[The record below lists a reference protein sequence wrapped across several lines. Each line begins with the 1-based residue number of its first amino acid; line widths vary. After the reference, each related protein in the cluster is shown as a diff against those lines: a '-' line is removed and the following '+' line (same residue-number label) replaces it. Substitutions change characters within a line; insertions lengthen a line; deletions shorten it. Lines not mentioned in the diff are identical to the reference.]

1 MKTKVRTATRIGTA
15 VIALAIVSASFAQQ
29 ATPPLPGTYYSAK
42 DPDFPPFPANPHP
55 GLPVTEVA
63 PGIFVVDD
71 TAVPD
76 TPEQAATRAAR
87 KAAQERA
94 AQIDPVTAQRLAE
107 QSARQRRERY
117 ERDVAPLLH
126 QGIRTAGGQ
135 PSTLR
140 ATVQSRREQARVQ
153 LPERQR
159 KALAERQAFEEQVV
173 RRGGLLELDLG
184 DDRKARLVPS
194 RGGPVYLIGHSIVAA
209 DTISTDEVLP
219 GGTSGLNLTGNAQLM
234 GIWDETAVRR
244 THWEFGENIP
254 PSPSRVTQRDGAAA
268 LGFHTTA
275 VAGLMSAIGLVYNPP
290 VGLITHGMAPLS
302 DLWAYDYDDDEI
314 EMDAAATEGLE
325 LSNHSYGAGTGWHP
339 IQGAWFWFGHQG
351 VNQTIDYQF
360 GYYSAR
366 AQTIDD
372 RTVQFPDYL
381 TVWSA
386 GNEQNQGPA
395 VQPVQ
400 HWYRPDPIAAPDVWN
415 FPSVTV
421 RDIDGDDGG
430 YDTMTP
436 EASAKNILSV
446 GAVEDIVGGYNGP
459 ASVVLAGFSSIGP
472 TDDGRIKPDV
482 VANGVT
488 LTTPAH
494 DGDNLYFINNPAI
507 TGTSFAAPSV
517 TGSIA
522 LLAELHGQLRPTA
535 MRLLASTLKG
545 LVIHTADEAGPNPGP
560 DFRHGWGLM
569 NTLAAAELIEAD
581 AASESRP
588 HLKEVLLE
596 NGSFIE
602 FPVVSNGNEPLR
614 VTICWSDPAGPVDA
628 VLAVDPMNARL
639 VNDLDLRV
647 INPSAGTHAPWLLNP
662 DLANQTAAARAAA
675 ATTGDN
681 IRDNVEQVQIANPTA
696 GTYTVRVTH
705 KGNLQNG
712 DPQWVSILVSGN
724 VPQPKPELRFIGQQ
738 IAPSGDFAVI
748 WQGVVGQRYQVQY
761 RNNVEGPGW
770 TDIGPEVSAAKE
782 SVAVELPVDPQQPHR
797 FFRVMEV
804 E

>member
-1 MKTKVRTATRIGTA
+1 MPF
-15 VIALAIVSASFAQQ
+15 S
-29 ATPPLPGTYYSAK
+29 
-42 DPDFPPFPANPHP
+42 PFPQ
-55 GLPVTEVA
+55 LPSVEAA
-63 PGIFVVDD
+63 PGMFVVDD

-87 KAAQERA
+87 QVAQEAAAQV
-94 AQIDPVTAQRLAE
+94 DPATAQRLAE
-107 QSARQRRERY
+107 ESARQRQERY
-117 ERDVAPLLH
+117 EREVSPLLH
-126 QGIRTAGGQ
+126 RGIRTAGGQ
-135 PSTLR
+135 PTTLR
-140 ATVQSRREQARVQ
+140 ATIQSSREQARSG

-159 KALAERQAFEEQVV
+159 GVVAERQTFEESVI
-173 RRGGLLELDLG
+173 REGGLLELDIGG
-184 DDRKARLVPS
+184 DRRARLVPS
-194 RGGPVYLIGHSIVAA
+194 KGGSVYLIGHSIVAA
-209 DTISTDEVLP
+209 DTISTDEVLS
-219 GGTSGLNLTGNAQLM
+219 GGTSGFDLTGNAQLM

-254 PSPSRVTQRDGAAA
+254 PSPSRVTQRDGATA

-275 VAGLMSAIGLVYNPP
+275 VAGVMSAIGIIYNPP

-302 DLWAYDYDDDEI
+302 DLWGYDFVDDEI
-314 EMDAAATEGLE
+314 EMDTAVTEGLE
-325 LSNHSYGAGTGWHP
+325 LSNHSYGAGSGWHP
-339 IQGAWFWFGHQG
+339 IQAAWYWFGHQG
-351 VNQTIDYQF
+351 VNQAVDYQF

-366 AQTIDD
+366 PQALDD

-386 GNEQNQGPA
+386 GNDQNQGPA
-395 VQPVQ
+395 AQPVL
-400 HWYRPDPIAAPDVWN
+400 HWYRPDPIAQPGTWAQSAV
-415 FPSVTV
+415 V

-446 GAVEDIVGGYNGP
+446 GAVEDIVGGYSGP
-459 ASVVLAGFSSIGP
+459 ASVVLTGFSSLGP

-494 DGDNLYFINNPAI
+494 DGDNLYFIDNPAV

-522 LLAELHGQLRPTA
+522 LLAEFHAQLRPNA

-545 LVIHTADEAGPNPGP
+545 LVIHTAHEAGPNPGP
-560 DFRHGWGLM
+560 DFRYGWGLM
-569 NTLAAAELIEAD
+569 NTLAAAELLEAD
-581 AASESRP
+581 AASESRS

-596 NGSFIE
+596 DGNFIE
-602 FPVVSNGNEPLR
+602 FPVVSDGSEPLR
-614 VTICWSDPAGPVDA
+614 VTICWSDPLGPVDG

-647 INPSAGTHAPWLLNP
+647 INPSAGTHEPWLLNP
-662 DLANQTAAARAAA
+662 DLVNQTAAARAAA

-681 IRDNVEQVQIANPTA
+681 TRDNVEQVHIANPTA

-705 KGNLQNG
+705 KDNLQNS
-712 DPQWVSILVSGN
+712 DPQCVSIFIGGN
-724 VPQPKPELRFIGQQ
+724 IPQPKSELRFIGQQ
-738 IAPSGDFAVI
+738 LCTLGKFRRHLARSRRPAVPSPI
-748 WQGVVGQRYQVQY
+748 
-761 RNNVEGPGW
+761 
-770 TDIGPEVSAAKE
+770 
-782 SVAVELPVDPQQPHR
+782 PQQR
-797 FFRVMEV
+797 GRSRLD
-804 E
+804 

>member
-1 MKTKVRTATRIGTA
+1 MKTPRNTTTAIATA
-15 VIALAIVSASFAQQ
+15 IMAIALASVTSAQQ
-29 ATPPLPGTYYSAK
+29 APPPLPGTYYSAK
-42 DPDFPPFPANPHP
+42 DPDLPPMPFNPFPQ
-55 GLPVTEVA
+55 LPSVEIA
-63 PGIFVVDD
+63 PGIFVLDD

-76 TPEQAATRAAR
+76 TPEQAAARAAR
-87 KAAQERA
+87 QAAQEAA
-94 AQIDPVTAQRLAE
+94 AQIDPATAQRRAE
-107 QSARQRRERY
+107 ESARQRQERY
-117 ERDVAPLLH
+117 EREVAPLLH
-126 QGIRTAGGQ
+126 RGIRTAGGQ
-135 PSTLR
+135 PTTLR
-140 ATVQSRREQARVQ
+140 ATIQSRREQARSG

-159 KALAERQAFEEQVV
+159 RVLAERQAFEESVI
-173 RRGGLLELDLG
+173 REDGLLELDLG
-184 DDRKARLVPS
+184 EDRKARLVPS
-194 RGGPVYLIGHSIVAA
+194 RGGAVYLIGHSIVAA

-219 GGTSGLNLTGNAQLM
+219 GGSSGFDLTGNAQLM

-254 PSPSRVTQRDGAAA
+254 PSPSRVTQRDGATA

-275 VAGLMSAIGLVYNPP
+275 VAGVMSAIGIVYNPP

-302 DLWAYDYDDDEI
+302 DLWGYDFVDDEI
-314 EMDAAATEGLE
+314 EMDTAVTEGLE

-339 IQGAWFWFGHQG
+339 IQGAWYWFGHQG
-351 VNQTIDYQF
+351 INQTVDYQF

-366 AQTIDD
+366 PQTVDE
-372 RTVQFPDYL
+372 RAVQFPDYL

-395 VQPVQ
+395 AQPVL
-400 HWYRPDPIAAPDVWN
+400 HWYRPDPIGQPGTW
-415 FPSVTV
+415 FQSVAV

-446 GAVEDIVGGYNGP
+446 GAVEDIAGGYNGP

-569 NTLAAAELIEAD
+569 NTLAAADLIEAD

-596 NGSFIE
+596 NGNFIE
-602 FPVVSNGNEPLR
+602 FPVVSNGSEPLR

-639 VNDLDLRV
+639 VNDLDVRV

-662 DLANQTAAARAAA
+662 DLANQTAAARATA

-681 IRDNVEQVQIANPTA
+681 TRDNVEQVQIANPTA

-712 DPQWVSILVSGN
+712 DPQWVSILISGN
-724 VPQPKPELRFIGQQ
+724 IPQAKPELRFIGQQ

-782 SVAVELPVDPQQPHR
+782 NVAVEIPVDPQQPHR
-797 FFRVMEV
+797 FFRVIEV

>member
-1 MKTKVRTATRIGTA
+1 M
-15 VIALAIVSASFAQQ
+15 
-29 ATPPLPGTYYSAK
+29 
-42 DPDFPPFPANPHP
+42 
-55 GLPVTEVA
+55 
-63 PGIFVVDD
+63 
-71 TAVPD
+71 
-76 TPEQAATRAAR
+76 
-87 KAAQERA
+87 
-94 AQIDPVTAQRLAE
+94 
-107 QSARQRRERY
+107 
-117 ERDVAPLLH
+117 
-126 QGIRTAGGQ
+126 
-135 PSTLR
+135 
-140 ATVQSRREQARVQ
+140 
-153 LPERQR
+153 
-159 KALAERQAFEEQVV
+159 
-173 RRGGLLELDLG
+173 
-184 DDRKARLVPS
+184 
-194 RGGPVYLIGHSIVAA
+194 
-209 DTISTDEVLP
+209 
-219 GGTSGLNLTGNAQLM
+219 
-234 GIWDETAVRR
+234 
-244 THWEFGENIP
+244 
-254 PSPSRVTQRDGAAA
+254 
-268 LGFHTTA
+268 
-275 VAGLMSAIGLVYNPP
+275 
-290 VGLITHGMAPLS
+290 
-302 DLWAYDYDDDEI
+302 
-314 EMDAAATEGLE
+314 
-325 LSNHSYGAGTGWHP
+325 
-339 IQGAWFWFGHQG
+339 
-351 VNQTIDYQF
+351 
-360 GYYSAR
+360 
-366 AQTIDD
+366 
-372 RTVQFPDYL
+372 QFPDYL

-395 VQPVQ
+395 AQPVQ
-400 HWYRPDPIAAPDVWN
+400 HWYRPDPIAAPDVWT

-421 RDIDGDDGG
+421 RDVDGDDGG

-446 GAVEDIVGGYNGP
+446 GAVEDLVGGYAGP
-459 ASVVLAGFSSIGP
+459 ASVQLAADPTSGRVFSSCGP

-545 LVIHTADEAGPNPGP
+545 LVIHMADEAGPNPGP

-588 HLKEVLLE
+588 HLKEVFLE
-596 NGSFIE
+596 DGNFIE
-602 FPVVSNGNEPLR
+602 FPVVSDGSAPLR

-628 VLAVDPMNARL
+628 VLAVDPMNVRL
-639 VNDLDLRV
+639 VNDLDLRL
-647 INPSAGTHAPWLLNP
+647 INPSAGTHLPWLLNP
-662 DLANQTAAARAAA
+662 DLANQNAAARAAA

-681 IRDNVEQVQIANPTA
+681 TRDNVEQVHIASPTA

-712 DPQWVSILVSGN
+712 DPQWVSILISGN
-724 VPQPKPELRFIGQQ
+724 IPQPKPELRFIGQQ

-770 TDIGPEVSAAKE
+770 TDIGSEVSAAKE
-782 SVAVELPVDPQQPHR
+782 HVAVELPVEPQQPHR